1 VPSRGD
7 ARTRRRA
14 RGRGR
19 EREETL
25 RKTRGQEE
33 KLEEKRRKNARATR
47 WKTRGDLL
55 LCLGVARVHLIYR
68 TLRNAEGTTP
78 KLNHY
83 PSEAPALRWALRP
96 RVASRDAPAL
106 RPYELRR
113 VPTTLRR
120 IFMMLRRF
128 STMLRRFST
137 MLRRFSTMLRRTAGL
152 DRFRGLPSY
161 ARFGRSDHTQ
171 KRHGTASHVT
181 FPKWVLGGLY
191 KTIV

>member
-1 VPSRGD
+1 MCDYDHVTIYRLPSNGAIIQCGRKAHAIKAG
-7 ARTRRRA
+7 RTSRVQQ
-14 RGRGR
+14 R

-25 RKTRGQEE
+25 RKREG
-33 KLEEKRRKNARATR
+33 KRRNSRRREEKNARA
-47 WKTRGDLL
+47 TRGDLL

-83 PSEAPALRWALRP
+83 PSKAPALRP

-120 IFMMLRRF
+120 FPTMLRCFSTMLRRIFMMLRR
-128 STMLRRFST
+128 TE
-137 MLRRFSTMLRRTAGL
+137 GL

-161 ARFGRSDHTQ
+161 ARFGQSDRTQ
-171 KRHGTASHVT
+171 KQHGTPDH
-181 FPKWVLGGLY
+181 W
-191 KTIV
+191 